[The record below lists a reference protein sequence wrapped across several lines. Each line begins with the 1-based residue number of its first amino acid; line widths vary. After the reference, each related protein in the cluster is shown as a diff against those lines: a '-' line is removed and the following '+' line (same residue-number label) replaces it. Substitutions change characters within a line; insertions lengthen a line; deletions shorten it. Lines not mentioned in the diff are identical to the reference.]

1 MNKMTFTSR
10 ECWLD
15 LRCLSEGTIE
25 IRFVGMVGSGTNEKR
40 NKRLGEER
48 NEHKLNIFHKHFGH
62 DKKSL
67 ACHQRENEALKDFTS
82 SRRKNF
88 TISAR
93 KNRLNGEGS
102 FPTTRMFC

>member
-67 ACHQRENEALKDFTS
+67 ACHQMEA
-82 SRRKNF
+82 
-88 TISAR
+88 A
-93 KNRLNGEGS
+93 GERSIKG
-102 FPTTRMFC
+102 FYELTAQKFHNQRA